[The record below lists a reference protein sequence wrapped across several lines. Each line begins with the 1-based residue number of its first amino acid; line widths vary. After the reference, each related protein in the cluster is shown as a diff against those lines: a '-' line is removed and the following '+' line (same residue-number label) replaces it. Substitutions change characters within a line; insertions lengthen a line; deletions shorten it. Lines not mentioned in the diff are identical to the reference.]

1 MSLDPDAFRA
11 VMGRF
16 ASGVTVVTATNE
28 TGSAYGMTVSAFAS
42 VSLQPPLVVMC
53 IDHAASLHDT
63 LTNAPFFA
71 VNILASTQEPIARR
85 FADTGAQRFEGIG
98 YRNGE
103 NGVPILNDVL
113 AFVEC
118 KRECQQQLVFRGSEF
133 DWLAIDRHFVSRA
146 VYTHSPHLQD
156 IALLRGRRAK
166 PPKYRAHAKSQLL
179 WREWLGE
186 IVISA
191 QHQSAYSI
199 RLIAPRREH
208 ENRDVRR
215 GGIGAQLLDDVESRH
230 SRQHEIE
237 HDQRR

>member
-16 ASGVTVVTATNE
+16 ASGVTVVTATDDA
-28 TGSAYGMTVSAFAS
+28 GSAYGMTVSAFAS

-63 LTNAPFFA
+63 LANAPYFA

-85 FADTGAQRFEGIG
+85 FAETGAQRFEGIG

-118 KRECQQQLVFRGSEF
+118 KR
-133 DWLAIDRHFVSRA
+133 VSSTEAGDHTVIIGETVAASMRDA
-146 VYTHSPHLQD
+146 RP
-156 IALLRGRRAK
+156 LL
-166 PPKYRAHAKSQLL
+166 Y
-179 WREWLGE
+179 
-186 IVISA
+186 
-191 QHQSAYSI
+191 Y
-199 RLIAPRREH
+199 
-208 ENRDVRR
+208 R
-215 GGIGAQLLDDVESRH
+215 GGFAQLER
-230 SRQHEIE
+230 
-237 HDQRR
+237 

>member
-28 TGSAYGMTVSAFAS
+28 AGSAYGMTVSAFAS

-118 KRECQQQLVFRGSEF
+118 KR
-133 DWLAIDRHFVSRA
+133 VSSTEAGDHTIIVGETVAASMRDA
-146 VYTHSPHLQD
+146 RP
-156 IALLRGRRAK
+156 LL
-166 PPKYRAHAKSQLL
+166 Y
-179 WREWLGE
+179 
-186 IVISA
+186 
-191 QHQSAYSI
+191 Y
-199 RLIAPRREH
+199 
-208 ENRDVRR
+208 R
-215 GGIGAQLLDDVESRH
+215 GGFAQLER
-230 SRQHEIE
+230 
-237 HDQRR
+237 